1 MPKGVDNRGV
11 SDGQKIKVLRRDGF
25 SCVYCGKT
33 GRESNLEIDHRIP
46 HSKGGDNHISNLFTS
61 CQDCNRKKGTATWDV
76 TTNPDFQGLQPSVL
90 DGIFVH
96 TFEPVK
102 EMTDEGCDMKDTLK
116 YEDINKVKLSRQGE
130 VLGMF
135 GSLIAVRLF
144 SWLDG
149 RPTNVE
155 MFSFDKATDGS
166 MIFYDNA
173 EEMNRSLQ
181 NYDEAKYI
189 IPKEISRAEPTPVL
203 HVAYDPQWDPWG
215 DAPPPK
221 KKTKPDG
228 RTIAAWDNENQ
239 PDPEGY
245 RDHLLSCN
253 KSEVWDCYFEPEQ
266 GLPKEDYFR
275 IIEAPF
281 GSEAEAI
288 IHEVFEKIGIKKV
301 KQRKRRVKA

>member
-1 MPKGVDNRGV
+1 M
-11 SDGQKIKVLRRDGF
+11 
-25 SCVYCGKT
+25 
-33 GRESNLEIDHRIP
+33 
-46 HSKGGDNHISNLFTS
+46 
-61 CQDCNRKKGTATWDV
+61 
-76 TTNPDFQGLQPSVL
+76 TNPDFQGLQPSVL

-102 EMTDEGCDMKDTLK
+102 EMTDEGCDMKETLK
-116 YEDINKVKLSRQGE
+116 LEDINKVKLSRQGE

-181 NYDEAKYI
+181 NYDEDKYI
-189 IPKEISRAEPTPVL
+189 IPKEISRTEPTPVL
-203 HVAYDPQWDPWG
+203 HVAHD
-215 DAPPPK
+215 PPPK

-228 RTIAAWDNENQ
+228 RKIAAWDNENQ
-239 PDPEGY
+239 PHPEGY

-288 IHEVFEKIGIKKV
+288 IHEVFEKIGIKKAR
-301 KQRKRRVKA
+301 QRKRRVNA

>member
-1 MPKGVDNRGV
+1 MPKGVDERGV
-11 SDGQKIKVLRRDGF
+11 SAAQKLNVLRRDGYT
-25 SCVYCGKT
+25 CVYCGKT
-33 GRESNLEIDHRIP
+33 GKDCNLEIDHRIP

-76 TTNPDFQGLQPSVL
+76 MTNPDYQGLQPSVL

-102 EMTDEGCDMKDTLK
+102 EMTDEGCDMQETLK
-116 YEDINKVKLSRQGE
+116 LEDIDKIKLSRQGE

-166 MIFYDNA
+166 MIFYENA

-181 NYDEAKYI
+181 NYDEDKYI
-189 IPKEISRAEPTPVL
+189 IPKEISRTEPVTVI
-203 HVAYDPQWDPWG
+203 HETYDPWG
-215 DAPPPK
+215 DDPPPRK
-221 KKTKPDG
+221 KKIKPDG
-228 RTIAAWDNENQ
+228 RRIAAWDNECQ
-239 PDPEGY
+239 PHPEGY

-253 KSEVWDCYFEPEQ
+253 ESEVWDCCFEPSQ
-266 GLPKEDYFR
+266 GLPHDDYFR

-288 IHEVFEKIGIKKV
+288 IHEVFGKIGVKKV
-301 KQRKRRVKA
+301 KQRKRRVAA